1 MTLVAK
7 ECEIRSFEMKSQQI
21 GCIVLTFL
29 IITSAYSRMQ
39 LRSSYAGFDRK
50 TLKTARGFG
59 KRFVSPPTVNN
70 FVSRNLDHHLEYL
83 KYQNFKRSL
92 LLKWLMENKLKA
104 LDQKKKI
111 TGYIKNKITF

>member
-70 FVSRNLDHHLEYL
+70 
-83 KYQNFKRSL
+83 L